1 LRLFFALWPSPATA
15 RALAQWAREAQSAT
29 GGKATAEE
37 RIHLTLAFL
46 GEADPG
52 RALAAARR
60 VQGRPHRLPIE
71 TAKVWKQSGIAWAGP
86 REAPV
91 ELIELFAHLKA
102 SLAGEGIALE
112 GRPFAAHVTLMR
124 KARPAALPP
133 LPAVDWPVAEFLLMR
148 SSLSSAGPSY
158 EALERFA
165 LR

>member
-1 LRLFFALWPSPATA
+1 LRLFFALWPPPAAA
-15 RALAQWAREAQSAT
+15 RALAQWALEAQRAT

-37 RIHLTLAFL
+37 QIHLTLAFV

-52 RALAAARR
+52 KALAAARR
-60 VQGRPHRLPIE
+60 VRGRPHRLPIE
-71 TAKVWKQSGIAWAGP
+71 TAKVWKRSGVAWAGP

-91 ELIELFAHLKA
+91 ELIELFTQLKA
-102 SLAGEGIALE
+102 SLADEGIELE
-112 GRPFAAHVTLMR
+112 RRPFAAHVTLMR
-124 KARPAALPP
+124 KARPALLPP